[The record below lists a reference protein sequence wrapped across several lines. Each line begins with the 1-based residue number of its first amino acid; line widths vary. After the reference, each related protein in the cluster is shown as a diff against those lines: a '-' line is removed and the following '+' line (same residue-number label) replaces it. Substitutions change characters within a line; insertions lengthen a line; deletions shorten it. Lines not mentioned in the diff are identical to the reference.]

1 MRRQGLKSIAEFL
14 DHRHII
20 LYASVVDKVHYEDDD
35 DDDKCPKLYIPRQW
49 CIPSISCSERTES
62 VSAVDAASAAY
73 FLLTTFVGSYLNVLT
88 LARDAA
94 SLNILAFS
102 NSSLLRAFSI
112 WFSNIA
118 KIKQFNTILQAKY
131 NKYIKGRM

>member
-1 MRRQGLKSIAEFL
+1 MRRQSLKSIAEFL

-20 LYASVVDKVHYEDDD
+20 LYASVVDKVHYDD
-35 DDDKCPKLYIPRQW
+35 DDDKCPTLYIPSQR

-102 NSSLLRAFSI
+102 NSSLLRAFAI

>member
-1 MRRQGLKSIAEFL
+1 MRRQSLKSIAEFL

-20 LYASVVDKVHYEDDD
+20 LYASFVDKVHYDKH
-35 DDDKCPKLYIPRQW
+35 DDKYPKLYIPRQW

-62 VSAVDAASAAY
+62 VSPVDAASAAY